1 MLDRYDDIFGVNEVC
16 EILHLGKNSVY
27 TLLQNGNIPSMRI
40 KRKYRI
46 SKLAMINYIKSISEV
61 TKPL

>member
-27 TLLQNGNIPSMRI
+27 TLLQNGTIPSMRI

-46 SKLAMINYIKSISEV
+46 SKLAMINYIKSLSEV

>member
-1 MLDRYDDIFGVNEVC
+1 MLDKYDDVMGVPEVC

-27 TLLQNGNIPSMRI
+27 KLLKDGIIPSMRI

-46 SKLAMINYIKSISEV
+46 SKLAMVNYIKSISQV
-61 TKPL
+61 KKPQ